1 MTAPLGAFTGSV
13 IYLDTML
20 PYMLLRGVD
29 PAVKHFFKRIE
40 EGDFAAYTS
49 ALTFDE
55 LAYRLLLALIKDRY
69 GSSPLDRL
77 RDAEEEMLAE
87 FAPAVV
93 VLLRRLQE
101 LPHLTILDVSVSD
114 LETMNEAMGR
124 HRLRPRDGLHL
135 AAMQQISC
143 LDLASTDPH
152 FDRVP
157 QIRRFTL

>member
-1 MTAPLGAFTGSV
+1 MTAPLDAFTGSV

-29 PAVKHFFKRIE
+29 PAVKHFFKRME

-69 GSSPLDRL
+69 GNSPLDRL
-77 RDAEEEMLAE
+77 RDAEEEMLAN

-93 VLLRRLQE
+93 AILRRLRE
-101 LPHLTILDVSVSD
+101 LPHLTLLDVSVSD
-114 LETMNEAMGR
+114 LEIMNEAMGR
-124 HRLRPRDGLHL
+124 YRLRPRDGLHL

-157 QIRRFTL
+157 HIRRFTL

>member
-1 MTAPLGAFTGSV
+1 MTAPLAAFTGSV

-77 RDAEEEMLAE
+77 PRRGRGNVGRICPGGCGPPAP
-87 FAPAVV
+87 FAGVAASHHTGRIGFRPGNHERSHGASSPTPA
-93 VLLRRLQE
+93 
-101 LPHLTILDVSVSD
+101 
-114 LETMNEAMGR
+114 
-124 HRLRPRDGLHL
+124 
-135 AAMQQISC
+135 
-143 LDLASTDPH
+143 
-152 FDRVP
+152 
-157 QIRRFTL
+157 

>member
-1 MTAPLGAFTGSV
+1 MTAPLDAFTGSV

-20 PYMLLRGVD
+20 PYMLLRGAD
-29 PAVKHFFKRIE
+29 PAVKHFFKRME

-69 GSSPLDRL
+69 GSSPLDHL
-77 RDAEEEMLAE
+77 RDAEEKMLAE

-93 VLLRRLQE
+93 ALLRRLRE
-101 LPHLTILDVSVSD
+101 LPHLTILDLLVSD
-114 LETMNEAMGR
+114 LEIMNEAMG
-124 HRLRPRDGLHL
+124 HYLLRPRDGLHL
-135 AAMQQISC
+135 AAMQQIPC

-157 QIRRFTL
+157 HIRRFTL

>member
-1 MTAPLGAFTGSV
+1 MTAPLAVFTGSV

-20 PYMLLRGVD
+20 PYMLLR
-29 PAVKHFFKRIE
+29 E
-40 EGDFAAYTS
+40 E
-49 ALTFDE
+49 
-55 LAYRLLLALIKDRY
+55 I
-69 GSSPLDRL
+69 
-77 RDAEEEMLAE
+77 LAE

-93 VLLRRLQE
+93 VLLRRLRE
-101 LPHLTILDVSVSD
+101 LPHLTLLDVSVSD

-157 QIRRFTL
+157 HIRRFTL

>member
-1 MTAPLGAFTGSV
+1 MTAPLDAFTGSV

-20 PYMLLRGVD
+20 PYMLLRGAD
-29 PAVKHFFKRIE
+29 PAVKHFFKRME

-77 RDAEEEMLAE
+77 RDEEEKMLAE

-93 VLLRRLQE
+93 ALLRRLRD
-101 LPHLTILDVSVSD
+101 TILDVWVSD
-114 LETMNEAMGR
+114 LEIMNEAMR
-124 HRLRPRDGLHL
+124 HYLLRPRDGLHL
-135 AAMQQISC
+135 AAMQQIPC

-157 QIRRFTL
+157 HIQRFTL